1 MPTPARTPGSR
12 PARHGATRGKTA
24 SNPRHNPQRSP
35 RSDSGDE
42 PRRNRASQSERPP
55 REDRP
60 AKSDRFDNTPRAG
73 GDDRADRKN
82 RDQRP
87 SREQR
92 SERGYQGVR
101 DQRPRD
107 DERREGRNNPR
118 NEQRDNRPARDDS
131 PRRNDDPRRSDDS
144 RRDGRPARAQSPRE
158 EGDRGSR
165 FGGQRSSGGRPGGR
179 PGARRGA
186 PGRSQGK
193 NPSASRHHKE
203 DLVQERYQGTSV
215 SAETHAAD
223 TFGEL
228 GISRA
233 LTEVLSGMGA
243 SSPFPIQTA
252 TIPEALTGRDILARG
267 HTGSGKTIAFG
278 AALVERLAP
287 GGKTA
292 KRKGSGRAPSALIL
306 APTRELALQIDR
318 TVQPLARA
326 AGLFTTQIVGGVPQ
340 GRQVQALQRG
350 VDIVIGTPG
359 RLEDLITQGHL
370 SLDQVWVTV
379 IDEADH
385 MSELGFAEPVDRLL
399 AQTQGGGQ
407 KLFFSATLDRAVAQL
422 VEKFLVAPAIFE
434 LQTSDEASASI
445 DHHVFVIDQ
454 RDKREMVQR
463 LSAGNKKT
471 LVFTR
476 TRADAKN
483 LAEHLDGLG
492 IPAVALHGDL
502 SQGQRQR
509 NLGKLGSGR
518 AQVLVAT
525 DVAARGIHVDDIALV
540 IHADP
545 AEEHK
550 TYVHRS
556 GRTGRAGSTGR
567 VVTLATKSRQRE
579 VDSLLHRAGIEW
591 TTTTMGLGDRA
602 LADFT
607 AQ

>member
-1 MPTPARTPGSR
+1 MSTPARTPRSR
-12 PARHGATRGKTA
+12 PARHGVTRGKNA
-24 SNPRHNPQRSP
+24 SNPRRNPQNSP
-35 RSDSGDE
+35 RNAAGDQRRRDDAAQPSEGTSRSDGQ
-42 PRRNRASQSERPP
+42 RRFE
-55 REDRP
+55 
-60 AKSDRFDNTPRAG
+60 G
-73 GDDRADRKN
+73 KN

-87 SREQR
+87 RDNER
-92 SERGYQGVR
+92 S
-101 DQRPRD
+101 
-107 DERREGRNNPR
+107 EGRNNSR
-118 NEQRDNRPARDDS
+118 NEQRTHRPARGDES
-131 PRRNDDPRRSDDS
+131 PRRDDARRDDS
-144 RRDGRPARAQSPRE
+144 RREDSRPDERPSKGQSFRE
-158 EGDRGSR
+158 ESGKSGRY
-165 FGGQRSSGGRPGGR
+165 GGQRSHGNRSGGR

-186 PGRSQGK
+186 PGRGQGK
-193 NPSASRHHKE
+193 SQSGSRHQKQ
-203 DLVQERYQGTSV
+203 DVVQERYQGISV
-215 SAETHAAD
+215 SADTHQAE

-228 GISRA
+228 GINKA
-233 LTEVLSGMGA
+233 LTTVLSGMGA
-243 SSPFPIQTA
+243 TSPFPIQTA

-287 GGKTA
+287 GGNTT
-292 KRKGSGRAPSALIL
+292 KRRGAGRAPSALIL

-399 AQTQGGGQ
+399 TQTQGGGQ

-463 LSAGNKKT
+463 LSAGDKKT

-556 GRTGRAGSTGR
+556 GRTGRAGGTGR

-591 TTTTMGLGDRA
+591 TTTTMALGDRA

-607 AQ
+607 AE